1 MVAWE
6 SDKVILDVKSDTAI
20 IQKDTNGMATAI
32 SIDKSEAFKIN
43 VNTVPAIDTIN
54 DQVVWCID
62 GEAITDK
69 DAFINEV
76 GGALNRK
83 DDTGQYINWYVQE
96 ASDKQNNK
104 TISVKFKKYIGNKNA

>member
-6 SDKVILDVKSDTAI
+6 SDKAILDVKSDTAI
-20 IQKDTNGMATAI
+20 IQKDTNGMVTAI
-32 SIDKSEAFKIN
+32 SIDKREAFGLN
-43 VNTVPAIDTIN
+43 VNTVPVIDKET

-62 GEAITDK
+62 GVVTDK
-69 DAFINEV
+69 DTFENEV
-76 GGALNRK
+76 HGILNK
-83 DDTGQYINWYVQE
+83 NDTGQYINWYVQE